1 MLIPPGATQN
11 HAGCI
16 HADSIMELRHCTR
29 GEPAMT
35 RSCSGRENRGG
46 TCLLQGIIQVLAVSI
61 LIILAGCAAVG
72 PDYVKPETGAP
83 ETWHT
88 ELSQGL
94 SPGTMDPQQL
104 AAWWTTFDDPV
115 LSSLIE
121 QAVGNNLDLKQAV
134 AKVREARARRG
145 ITQAGL
151 FPGLDA
157 SGSATRS
164 RSSENSGSGATRSF
178 YSAGFDAGWEI
189 DIFGGVR
196 RGVEAAEAY
205 LAASRE
211 NLRDVMVTLTAEVAL
226 NYLDVRTNQKRLAVT
241 EENLAIQQEAYDFI
255 WWRFQAGLSN
265 ELELQQARY
274 NLESTGA
281 QIPGLR
287 SSLEAAKNR
296 LAVLTGLVPG
306 GVHALLAETGPI
318 PVVPPSV
325 AVGVPAETLRQ
336 RPDIR
341 QAERNLA
348 AQTARIGVATADLY
362 PKFRLTGSIGL
373 ESLKSSELFK
383 SASQAWSIGPGVSWN
398 VFDAGAIR
406 QNIEVQ
412 SAIQE
417 QYLLVYEASVLGALE
432 EVENGLTAYAEEQL
446 RRERL
451 AAAAD
456 AARQAVTLSSQEY
469 LAGLVDFTTV
479 LDAQRSMLSFEEQ
492 LAISEG
498 TVTSDL
504 IRLYKALGGGWRA
517 SAPQA
522 DPQAAEK
529 KDKNNE

>member
-1 MLIPPGATQN
+1 M
-11 HAGCI
+11 
-16 HADSIMELRHCTR
+16 
-29 GEPAMT
+29 
-35 RSCSGRENRGG
+35 
-46 TCLLQGIIQVLAVSI
+46 
-61 LIILAGCAAVG
+61 
-72 PDYVKPETGAP
+72 
-83 ETWHT
+83 
-88 ELSQGL
+88 
-94 SPGTMDPQQL
+94 
-104 AAWWTTFDDPV
+104 
-115 LSSLIE
+115 
-121 QAVGNNLDLKQAV
+121 
-134 AKVREARARRG
+134 
-145 ITQAGL
+145 
-151 FPGLDA
+151 
-157 SGSATRS
+157 
-164 RSSENSGSGATRSF
+164 
-178 YSAGFDAGWEI
+178 
-189 DIFGGVR
+189 
-196 RGVEAAEAY
+196 
-205 LAASRE
+205 
-211 NLRDVMVTLTAEVAL
+211 
-226 NYLDVRTNQKRLAVT
+226 
-241 EENLAIQQEAYDFI
+241 
-255 WWRFQAGLSN
+255 
-265 ELELQQARY
+265 
-274 NLESTGA
+274 
-281 QIPGLR
+281 
-287 SSLEAAKNR
+287 EAAKNR
-296 LAVLTGLVPG
+296 VAVLTGMVPG

-318 PVVPPSV
+318 PVVPSSV

-341 QAERNLA
+341 RAERNLA

-362 PKFRLTGSIGL
+362 PRFRLTGSIGL

>member
-1 MLIPPGATQN
+1 V
-11 HAGCI
+11 
-16 HADSIMELRHCTR
+16 TR
-29 GEPAMT
+29 TCCAPD
-35 RSCSGRENRGG
+35 RRGRAAKSRIIA
-46 TCLLQGIIQVLAVSI
+46 LLLGLSLLTA
-61 LIILAGCAAVG
+61 LAGCAAVG
-72 PDYVKPETGAP
+72 PDYAGPETTAP

-88 ELSQGL
+88 ELGQGL
-94 SPGTMDPQQL
+94 STGTMDPLQL
-104 AAWWTTFDDPV
+104 AAWWTTLDDPV
-115 LSSLIE
+115 LSGLIE
-121 QAVGNNLDLKQAV
+121 QSVSNNLDLKQAV

-145 ITQAGL
+145 IVQAGL
-151 FPGLDA
+151 FPVLDA

-164 RSSENSGSGATRSF
+164 KSSENSGSGATRSF
-178 YSAGFDAGWEI
+178 YSAGFDAGWEL

-196 RGVEAAEAY
+196 RAVEAADAD

-211 NLRDVMVTLTAEVAL
+211 NMRDVMVTLTAEVAL
-226 NYLDVRTNQKRLAVT
+226 NYLDVRTTQKRLAVT
-241 EENLAIQQEAYDFI
+241 EQNLAIQQEAYDFI
-255 WWRFQAGLSN
+255 WFRFQAGLSN

-281 QIPGLR
+281 QIPALR
-287 SSLEAAKNR
+287 SNLEGAKNR
-296 LAVLTGLVPG
+296 LAVLTGMVPG
-306 GVHALLAETGPI
+306 GVHALLAETGQI

-362 PKFRLTGSIGL
+362 PKFRLLGSIGL
-373 ESLKSSELFK
+373 ESLKSSELLK
-383 SASQAWSIGPGVSWN
+383 SASLAWSISPGVSWN

-417 QYLLVYEASVLGALE
+417 QYLLAYEASVLGALE
-432 EVENGLTAYAEEQL
+432 EVENSLTAYAEEQL

-451 AAAAD
+451 AVAVD

-479 LDAQRSMLSFEEQ
+479 LDAQRSLLSFEEQ

-504 IRLYKALGGGWRA
+504 VRLYKALGGGWSA

-522 DPQAAEK
+522 DPRAAEK
-529 KDKNNE
+529 KDNNNE